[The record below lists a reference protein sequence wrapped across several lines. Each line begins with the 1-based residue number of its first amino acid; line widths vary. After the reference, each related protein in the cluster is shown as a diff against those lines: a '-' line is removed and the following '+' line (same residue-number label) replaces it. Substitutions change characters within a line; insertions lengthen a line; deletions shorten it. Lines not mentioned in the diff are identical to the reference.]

1 MEDVVSLSKH
11 TKKLSVLIVEDE
23 QDANEMMTNIFK
35 RLFGNVYSTFNG
47 QQALELYEQYQP
59 DIVFADIK
67 MPIMNGLELSKKL
80 KEINPQQIIV
90 IISASNDVE
99 QITESVD
106 IGVDSFIR
114 KPLDGDKLLQ
124 SLKKI
129 LIIIEKQKKSQNK
142 ILPISIPIDLYEL
155 ISETAKEESTSKRA
169 IIIRS
174 LREHFDNR
182 H

>member
-1 MEDVVSLSKH
+1 MEDVVALSKH

-23 QDANEMMTNIFK
+23 KDANEMMTNIFK
-35 RLFGNVYSTFNG
+35 RLFGNVYSTFDG
-47 QQALELYEQYQP
+47 LQALKLYEQYEP

-67 MPIMNGLELSKKL
+67 MPIMNGLKLSRKL
-80 KEINPQQIIV
+80 KEINPLQVIV

-106 IGVDSFIR
+106 IGIDSFIR
-114 KPLDGDKLLQ
+114 KPLDGDKLLV

-129 LIIIEKQKKSQNK
+129 LSIIEKHKKAQNK

-155 ISETAKEESTSKRA
+155 IADTAKEESTSKRA
-169 IIIRS
+169 IIIRA
-174 LREHFDNR
+174 LRAHFEHKI
-182 H
+182 